1 MAERLLIGD
10 VTALTGIAPGRI
22 RHYEKIGLLRA
33 EHLSNGYRVFDVEQ
47 VLELLRIDLMRSLG
61 VSINDIQRL
70 IDGGQTTLADLLD
83 EHRTLLVRQRDR
95 LDQLIAAI
103 DESRAATECGAAG
116 VADVTE
122 HILRRLAT
130 THRDS
135 IGVIGR
141 LSAPLS
147 APVAAMYADLF
158 DDWQLPVPA
167 LFGQMVLP
175 PAASTLLEQLAET
188 PGHRL
193 LFDRLRKLAG
203 DVTALGEDL
212 TAAQE
217 LARTWI
223 DRQLADPLPD
233 DVVSRLRGVQP
244 LLEHDP
250 VIVQG
255 FRAWAGSINPAAAHF
270 IDEIA
275 LQTAQRGL
283 EAVSVIVLPASGS
296 ARPKTDV
303 VAM

>member
-1 MAERLLIGD
+1 MAEQLLIGD
-10 VTALTGIAPGRI
+10 VTALTGIASGRI

-33 EHLSNGYRVFDVEQ
+33 EHLSNGYRVFDVGQ
-47 VLELLRIDLMRSLG
+47 VLDLLRIDLMRSLG

-70 IDGGQTTLADLLD
+70 IGGGHTTLADLLD
-83 EHRTLLVRQRDR
+83 EHRTLLVLQRER
-95 LDQLIAAI
+95 LDKLIAAI
-103 DESRAATECGAAG
+103 DESRESRAATDCGGAG
-116 VADVTE
+116 VNE

-158 DDWQLPVPA
+158 DEWELPVPP
-167 LFGQMVLP
+167 LFGQMPLP
-175 PAASTLLEQLAET
+175 PAASTLLAQLAET
-188 PGHRL
+188 PGRQVF
-193 LFDRLRKLAG
+193 FDRLRKLAG
-203 DVTALGEDL
+203 EVVVLGENR
-212 TAAQE
+212 AAAVE

-223 DRQLADPLPD
+223 DQQLADPLPD
-233 DVVSRLRGVQP
+233 DVINALRGVQP

-255 FRAWAGSINPAAAHF
+255 FRAWATSINPAAGHF

-275 LQTAQRGL
+275 VQAARRGV
-283 EAVSVIVLPASGS
+283 AAISVIVLPAPS
-296 ARPKTDV
+296 ADRPAD
-303 VAM
+303 AAP